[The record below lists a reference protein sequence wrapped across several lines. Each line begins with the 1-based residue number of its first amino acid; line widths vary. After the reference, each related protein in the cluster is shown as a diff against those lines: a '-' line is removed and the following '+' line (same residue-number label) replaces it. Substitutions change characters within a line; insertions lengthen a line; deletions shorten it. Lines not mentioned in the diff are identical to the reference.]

1 MAEVGF
7 APTSSLLVE
16 YYIYVKAKYCLPFFE
31 PHDLYVSDGAEM
43 CVNCGY
49 DKNCYL
55 EKTRARDAQHAY
67 MILEKTFKETKA
79 RNEKKE
85 MMTLRKEIK
94 AYHKMRHDRFLQSS
108 SSTGFFA
115 FPILFCPDSIMSHFM
130 IDKDG
135 HRECSDCSWS
145 SDSSKQALKRV
156 VGGKW
161 VKGTY
166 EGGKWTADAIV

>member
-1 MAEVGF
+1 
-7 APTSSLLVE
+7 
-16 YYIYVKAKYCLPFFE
+16 LPFFF
-31 PHDLYVSDGAEM
+31 PHDFHVIDGAEM
-43 CVNCGY
+43 CVNCGN
-49 DKNCYL
+49 DKNHA
-55 EKTRARDAQHAY
+55 EKTWDTQHAY

-79 RNEKKE
+79 RNEEKE

-94 AYHKMRHDRFLQSS
+94 AYHKMRHDRFLQSG
-108 SSTGFFA
+108 STGSFA

-135 HRECSDCSWS
+135 HRECSDCAWS
-145 SDSSKQALKRV
+145 SDSSKQALQRV
-156 VGGKW
+156 VGGNW

>member
-31 PHDLYVSDGAEM
+31 PHDLRVIDGAEI

-49 DKNCYL
+49 DKKCYL
-55 EKTRARDAQHAY
+55 ENTWDTQQAY

-94 AYHKMRHDRFLQSS
+94 AYHKMRHDRFVQS
-108 SSTGFFA
+108 SSTGSFA

-135 HRECSDCSWS
+135 HRECSDCAWS